1 MSKTQTIGNVIIA
14 IAADNKDALGKVLR
28 QLPSIQ
34 EELLKRKLISLDDLS
49 DKEIE
54 NLSERAFLE
63 DWIDGQE
70 VMQKLKISPR
80 TLQTLRSNGT
90 IPYTRIGHKLY
101 YLTMML
107 PSKSNKPSLSDILNL
122 KNPDSSSEISSYECL
137 VSCPY
142 SFRRYHF
149 S

>member
-90 IPYTRIGHKLY
+90 IPFTRIGHKLY
-101 YLTMML
+101 YL
-107 PSKSNKPSLSDILNL
+107 KQDIERIL
-122 KNPDSSSEISSYECL
+122 
-137 VSCPY
+137 
-142 SFRRYHF
+142 RYNYVMYNIRKRYGEDY
-149 S
+149 

>member
-1 MSKTQTIGNVIIA
+1 MSKIQTIGNVIIA

-101 YLTMML
+101 YL
-107 PSKSNKPSLSDILNL
+107 KQDIERILRNNYVMYNIR
-122 KNPDSSSEISSYECL
+122 K
-137 VSCPY
+137 
-142 SFRRYHF
+142 RYGEDY
-149 S
+149 

>member
-1 MSKTQTIGNVIIA
+1 MSKTHTIGNVIIA

-90 IPYTRIGHKLY
+90 IPFTRIGHKLY
-101 YLTMML
+101 YL
-107 PSKSNKPSLSDILNL
+107 KQDIERILRNNYVMYNIR
-122 KNPDSSSEISSYECL
+122 K
-137 VSCPY
+137 
-142 SFRRYHF
+142 RYGEDY
-149 S
+149 

>member
-70 VMQKLKISPR
+70 VMQKLRISPR

-90 IPYTRIGHKLY
+90 IPFTRIGHKLY
-101 YLTMML
+101 YL
-107 PSKSNKPSLSDILNL
+107 KQDIERILRNNYVMYNIR
-122 KNPDSSSEISSYECL
+122 K
-137 VSCPY
+137 
-142 SFRRYHF
+142 RYGEDY
-149 S
+149 

>member
-1 MSKTQTIGNVIIA
+1 MSKIQTIGNVIIA

-49 DKEIE
+49 AKEIE

-101 YLTMML
+101 YL
-107 PSKSNKPSLSDILNL
+107 KQDIERILRNNYVMFNIR
-122 KNPDSSSEISSYECL
+122 K
-137 VSCPY
+137 
-142 SFRRYHF
+142 RYGEGY
-149 S
+149 

>member
-1 MSKTQTIGNVIIA
+1 MSKIQTIGNVIIA

-101 YLTMML
+101 YL
-107 PSKSNKPSLSDILNL
+107 KQDIERILRNNYVMYNIR
-122 KNPDSSSEISSYECL
+122 K
-137 VSCPY
+137 
-142 SFRRYHF
+142 RYGEDD
-149 S
+149 

>member
-34 EELLKRKLISLDDLS
+34 EELLKRKLFSLDDLS

-90 IPYTRIGHKLY
+90 IPFTRIGHKLY
-101 YLTMML
+101 YL
-107 PSKSNKPSLSDILNL
+107 KQDIERILRNNYVMYNIR
-122 KNPDSSSEISSYECL
+122 K
-137 VSCPY
+137 
-142 SFRRYHF
+142 RYGEDY
-149 S
+149 

>member
-90 IPYTRIGHKLY
+90 IPFTRIGHKLY
-101 YLTMML
+101 YL
-107 PSKSNKPSLSDILNL
+107 KQDIERILRNNYVMYNIR
-122 KNPDSSSEISSYECL
+122 K
-137 VSCPY
+137 
-142 SFRRYHF
+142 RYGEDY
-149 S
+149 

>member
-34 EELLKRKLISLDDLS
+34 EELLKRKLISLGDLS

-101 YLTMML
+101 YL
-107 PSKSNKPSLSDILNL
+107 KQDIERILRNNYVMYNIR
-122 KNPDSSSEISSYECL
+122 K
-137 VSCPY
+137 
-142 SFRRYHF
+142 RYGEDY
-149 S
+149 

>member
-101 YLTMML
+101 YL
-107 PSKSNKPSLSDILNL
+107 KQDIERILRNNYVMYNSR
-122 KNPDSSSEISSYECL
+122 K
-137 VSCPY
+137 
-142 SFRRYHF
+142 RYGEDY
-149 S
+149 

>member
-1 MSKTQTIGNVIIA
+1 MSKIQTIGNVIIA

-70 VMQKLKISPR
+70 VMIKLRISPR

-90 IPYTRIGHKLY
+90 IPFTRIGHKLY
-101 YLTMML
+101 YL
-107 PSKSNKPSLSDILNL
+107 KQDIERILRNNYVMYNIR
-122 KNPDSSSEISSYECL
+122 K
-137 VSCPY
+137 
-142 SFRRYHF
+142 RYGEDY
-149 S
+149 

>member
-34 EELLKRKLISLDDLS
+34 EELLKRKLISLEDLS

-101 YLTMML
+101 YL
-107 PSKSNKPSLSDILNL
+107 KQDIERILRNNYVMYNIR
-122 KNPDSSSEISSYECL
+122 K
-137 VSCPY
+137 
-142 SFRRYHF
+142 RYGEDD
-149 S
+149 

>member
-1 MSKTQTIGNVIIA
+1 MSKIQTIGNVIIA

-34 EELLKRKLISLDDLS
+34 EELLKRTLISLDDLS

-90 IPYTRIGHKLY
+90 IPFTRIGHKLY
-101 YLTMML
+101 YL
-107 PSKSNKPSLSDILNL
+107 KQDIERILRNNYVMYNIR
-122 KNPDSSSEISSYECL
+122 K
-137 VSCPY
+137 
-142 SFRRYHF
+142 RYGEDY
-149 S
+149 

>member
-1 MSKTQTIGNVIIA
+1 MNKIKTIGELIID
-14 IAADNKDALGKVLR
+14 IAADSKEALSKVLR
-28 QLPSIQ
+28 KMDFIQ

-101 YLTMML
+101 YLKQDIERIL
-107 PSKSNKPSLSDILNL
+107 QLLKSVEDRRSPDMELKLDIMEADVRSLADKWEKLL
-122 KNPDSSSEISSYECL
+122 G
-137 VSCPY
+137 
-142 SFRRYHF
+142 
-149 S
+149 

>member
-1 MSKTQTIGNVIIA
+1 MSNIQTIGNVIIA

-101 YLTMML
+101 YL
-107 PSKSNKPSLSDILNL
+107 KQDIERILRNNYVMYNIR
-122 KNPDSSSEISSYECL
+122 K
-137 VSCPY
+137 
-142 SFRRYHF
+142 RYGEDD
-149 S
+149 

>member
-34 EELLKRKLISLDDLS
+34 EELLKRKLISLNDLS

-101 YLTMML
+101 YL
-107 PSKSNKPSLSDILNL
+107 KQDIERILRNNYVMYNIR
-122 KNPDSSSEISSYECL
+122 K
-137 VSCPY
+137 
-142 SFRRYHF
+142 RYGEDD
-149 S
+149 

>member
-14 IAADNKDALGKVLR
+14 IAADDKDALGKVLR

-90 IPYTRIGHKLY
+90 IPFTRIGHKLY
-101 YLTMML
+101 YL
-107 PSKSNKPSLSDILNL
+107 KQDIERILRNNYVMYNIR
-122 KNPDSSSEISSYECL
+122 K
-137 VSCPY
+137 
-142 SFRRYHF
+142 RYGEDY
-149 S
+149 

>member
-63 DWIDGQE
+63 D
-70 VMQKLKISPR
+70 
-80 TLQTLRSNGT
+80 
-90 IPYTRIGHKLY
+90 
-101 YLTMML
+101 
-107 PSKSNKPSLSDILNL
+107 
-122 KNPDSSSEISSYECL
+122 
-137 VSCPY
+137 
-142 SFRRYHF
+142 
-149 S
+149 

>member
-1 MSKTQTIGNVIIA
+1 MNKIKTIGELIID
-14 IAADNKDALGKVLR
+14 IAADSKEALSKVLR
-28 QLPSIQ
+28 KMDFIQ

-80 TLQTLRSNGT
+80 PLQTLRSNGT
-90 IPYTRIGHKLY
+90 IPYTRIGHKPS
-101 YLTMML
+101 YL
-107 PSKSNKPSLSDILNL
+107 KQDIERILRNNYVMYNIR
-122 KNPDSSSEISSYECL
+122 K
-137 VSCPY
+137 
-142 SFRRYHF
+142 RYGEDD
-149 S
+149 

>member
-101 YLTMML
+101 YL
-107 PSKSNKPSLSDILNL
+107 KQDIERILRNNYL
-122 KNPDSSSEISSYECL
+122 MYNIRK
-137 VSCPY
+137 
-142 SFRRYHF
+142 RYGEDY
-149 S
+149 

>member
-34 EELLKRKLISLDDLS
+34 EELLKRKLISLDVLS

-101 YLTMML
+101 YL
-107 PSKSNKPSLSDILNL
+107 KQDIERILRNNYVMYNIR
-122 KNPDSSSEISSYECL
+122 K
-137 VSCPY
+137 
-142 SFRRYHF
+142 RYGEDD
-149 S
+149 

>member
-80 TLQTLRSNGT
+80 TLQTVRSNGT

-101 YLTMML
+101 YL
-107 PSKSNKPSLSDILNL
+107 KQDIERTLRNNYVMYNIR
-122 KNPDSSSEISSYECL
+122 K
-137 VSCPY
+137 
-142 SFRRYHF
+142 RYGEDD
-149 S
+149 

>member
-34 EELLKRKLISLDDLS
+34 EELLKRKLFSLDDLS

-101 YLTMML
+101 YL
-107 PSKSNKPSLSDILNL
+107 KQDIERILRNNYVMYNIR
-122 KNPDSSSEISSYECL
+122 K
-137 VSCPY
+137 
-142 SFRRYHF
+142 RYGEDY
-149 S
+149 

>member
-49 DKEIE
+49 AKEIE

-101 YLTMML
+101 YL
-107 PSKSNKPSLSDILNL
+107 KQDIERILRNNYVMYNIR
-122 KNPDSSSEISSYECL
+122 K
-137 VSCPY
+137 
-142 SFRRYHF
+142 RYGEDY
-149 S
+149 